1 MQTVV
6 TLKTLELV
14 LLLPLAFDIREMTL
28 ILLFWGSSLT
38 TVYMEKY
45 FELPF
50 LFSFF
55 FFTSKIKII
64 L

>member
-28 ILLFWGSSLT
+28 ILLF
-38 TVYMEKY
+38 
-45 FELPF
+45 
-50 LFSFF
+50 
-55 FFTSKIKII
+55 
-64 L
+64 

>member
-14 LLLPLAFDIREMTL
+14 LLLPLAFDIWEMTL

-50 LFSFF
+50 LFFF
-55 FFTSKIKII
+55 FKSKIKII

>member
-55 FFTSKIKII
+55 FFFTTKKK
-64 L
+64 